1 MLDNVYVPKAEN
13 SFEPHATQT
22 TYPLDQ
28 CPNGSTS
35 SPGEK
40 DVVLNVLKYILE
52 IQIVYL

>member
-28 CPNGSTS
+28 CPNGSAS

-40 DVVLNVLKYILE
+40 GVVLNVLKYILE